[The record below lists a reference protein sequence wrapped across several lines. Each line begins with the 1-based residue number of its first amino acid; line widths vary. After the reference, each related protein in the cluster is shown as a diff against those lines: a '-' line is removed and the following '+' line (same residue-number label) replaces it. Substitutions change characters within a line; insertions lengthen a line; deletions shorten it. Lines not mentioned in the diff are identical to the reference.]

1 MKTHYLLGEVARL
14 LKIKPY
20 RIAYAISV
28 DLIPDAGMRISN
40 KRVFTWDEIEKLAQ
54 HFGVEL
60 KKKPAR
66 AKP

>member
-1 MKTHYLLGEVARL
+1 MKTHYLLGEAARL

-20 RIAYAISV
+20 RIAYGISV
-28 DLIPDAGMRISN
+28 GLIPDAKMRISN
-40 KRVFTWDEIEKLAQ
+40 KRVFTWDEIEHLAQ

-60 KKKPAR
+60 KKKPAG

>member
-20 RIAYAISV
+20 RIAYGISV
-28 DLIPDAGMRISN
+28 GIIPDAKMRISN
-40 KRVFTWDEIEKLAQ
+40 KRVFTFEEIETMAA
-54 HFGVEL
+54 HFNVEL

-66 AKP
+66 TKS

>member
-1 MKTHYLLGEVARL
+1 MNTHFLLGEAARL

-28 DLIPDAGMRISN
+28 ELIPDAKLRISN
-40 KRVFTWDEIEKLAQ
+40 KRVFTFEEIEKMAV

-60 KKKPAR
+60 KKKPAG
-66 AKP
+66 ATS

>member
-20 RIAYAISV
+20 RISYAISMG
-28 DLIPDAGMRISN
+28 LIPDAKLRISN
-40 KRVFTWDEIEKLAQ
+40 KRVFTFEEIEKMAV
-54 HFGVEL
+54 HFGIEL
-60 KKKPAR
+60 KKKPVR